1 MSDRPVKPRLD
12 AAPEHPPARAHELP
26 YAPPAEEVEFDREI
40 QFHQLVWMGIGLLV
54 MALISAVLVFFMLR
68 GFVSW
73 RAATAG
79 PPSLVPAPGES
90 SAPKLLAR
98 PEHDLAE
105 VRAAEKE
112 QLESYGWVDQ
122 AGGVAHIPI
131 ERAIDII
138 SAKGLPSATA
148 AGAATPGSPVTAG
161 ATPAGSPASLASPR
175 SATAPA
181 APAPTAS
188 AHGEPL

>member
-40 QFHQLVWMGIGLLV
+40 QFHQLVWMGVGLLV
-54 MALISAVLVFFMLR
+54 VALISAVLVFFMLR

-98 PEHDLAE
+98 PERDLAE

-112 QLESYGWVDQ
+112 RLESYGWVDQ

-131 ERAIDII
+131 DRAIDIV
-138 SAKGLPSATA
+138 AVKGLPSATA
-148 AGAATPGSPVTAG
+148 AGAATPGAPTTPG
-161 ATPAGSPASLASPR
+161 AMPAASPASS

-181 APAPTAS
+181 APAPAPTAS